1 MKTFFYYL
9 EIIFTV
15 LIGIC
20 GLTLFI
26 GGICI
31 NSILPIIIGSLGIIF
46 SIVVPRLKRNTLK
59 MEKNT
64 KLDYISNYVS
74 LLDSLLF
81 LAQKNLLIKTEF
93 EDNYGT
99 IYKNV
104 LRQLEYYDERLATS
118 LKDIFNEVLD
128 NNLVHREQFELS

>member
-1 MKTFFYYL
+1 
-9 EIIFTV
+9 
-15 LIGIC
+15 
-20 GLTLFI
+20 
-26 GGICI
+26 
-31 NSILPIIIGSLGIIF
+31 
-46 SIVVPRLKRNTLK
+46 

-64 KLDYISNYVS
+64 MLDYISNYVS

-81 LAQKNLLIKTEF
+81 LAQKNLLTKTEF

-104 LRQLEYYDERLATS
+104 LCQLEYYDERLTTS

>member
-1 MKTFFYYL
+1 
-9 EIIFTV
+9 
-15 LIGIC
+15 
-20 GLTLFI
+20 
-26 GGICI
+26 
-31 NSILPIIIGSLGIIF
+31 
-46 SIVVPRLKRNTLK
+46 

-64 KLDYISNYVS
+64 MLDYISNYVS

-81 LAQKNLLIKTEF
+81 LAQKNLLTKTEF

-104 LRQLEYYDERLATS
+104 LCQLEYYDERLATS

>member
-1 MKTFFYYL
+1 
-9 EIIFTV
+9 
-15 LIGIC
+15 
-20 GLTLFI
+20 
-26 GGICI
+26 
-31 NSILPIIIGSLGIIF
+31 
-46 SIVVPRLKRNTLK
+46 
-59 MEKNT
+59 MEKKT
-64 KLDYISNYVS
+64 ILDYISNYVS

-128 NNLVHREQFELS
+128 NNFVHREQFELS

>member
-1 MKTFFYYL
+1 
-9 EIIFTV
+9 
-15 LIGIC
+15 
-20 GLTLFI
+20 
-26 GGICI
+26 
-31 NSILPIIIGSLGIIF
+31 
-46 SIVVPRLKRNTLK
+46 

-64 KLDYISNYVS
+64 MLDYISNYVS

-81 LAQKNLLIKTEF
+81 LAQKNLLTKTEF

-128 NNLVHREQFELS
+128 NNLIHREQFELS

>member
-1 MKTFFYYL
+1 
-9 EIIFTV
+9 
-15 LIGIC
+15 
-20 GLTLFI
+20 
-26 GGICI
+26 
-31 NSILPIIIGSLGIIF
+31 
-46 SIVVPRLKRNTLK
+46 

-64 KLDYISNYVS
+64 MLDYISNYVS

-81 LAQKNLLIKTEF
+81 LAQKNLLTKTEF

>member
-1 MKTFFYYL
+1 M
-9 EIIFTV
+9 
-15 LIGIC
+15 
-20 GLTLFI
+20 
-26 GGICI
+26 
-31 NSILPIIIGSLGIIF
+31 
-46 SIVVPRLKRNTLK
+46 
-59 MEKNT
+59 
-64 KLDYISNYVS
+64 LDYISNYVS

-81 LAQKNLLIKTEF
+81 LAQKNLLTKTEF

-128 NNLVHREQFELS
+128 NNLIHREQFELS

>member
-1 MKTFFYYL
+1 M
-9 EIIFTV
+9 
-15 LIGIC
+15 
-20 GLTLFI
+20 
-26 GGICI
+26 
-31 NSILPIIIGSLGIIF
+31 
-46 SIVVPRLKRNTLK
+46 
-59 MEKNT
+59 
-64 KLDYISNYVS
+64 LDYISNYVS

>member
-1 MKTFFYYL
+1 
-9 EIIFTV
+9 
-15 LIGIC
+15 
-20 GLTLFI
+20 
-26 GGICI
+26 
-31 NSILPIIIGSLGIIF
+31 
-46 SIVVPRLKRNTLK
+46 

-64 KLDYISNYVS
+64 MLDYISNYVS

-81 LAQKNLLIKTEF
+81 LAQKNLLTKTEF

-128 NNLVHREQFELS
+128 NNFIHREQFELS

>member
-1 MKTFFYYL
+1 
-9 EIIFTV
+9 
-15 LIGIC
+15 
-20 GLTLFI
+20 
-26 GGICI
+26 
-31 NSILPIIIGSLGIIF
+31 
-46 SIVVPRLKRNTLK
+46 

-64 KLDYISNYVS
+64 MLDYISNYVS

-128 NNLVHREQFELS
+128 NNFVHREQFELS

>member
-1 MKTFFYYL
+1 M
-9 EIIFTV
+9 
-15 LIGIC
+15 
-20 GLTLFI
+20 
-26 GGICI
+26 
-31 NSILPIIIGSLGIIF
+31 
-46 SIVVPRLKRNTLK
+46 
-59 MEKNT
+59 
-64 KLDYISNYVS
+64 LDYISNYVS

-104 LRQLEYYDERLATS
+104 LRQLEYYDERLATL

-128 NNLVHREQFELS
+128 NNFVHREQFELS

>member
-1 MKTFFYYL
+1 M
-9 EIIFTV
+9 
-15 LIGIC
+15 
-20 GLTLFI
+20 
-26 GGICI
+26 
-31 NSILPIIIGSLGIIF
+31 
-46 SIVVPRLKRNTLK
+46 
-59 MEKNT
+59 
-64 KLDYISNYVS
+64 LDCISNYVS

>member
-1 MKTFFYYL
+1 M
-9 EIIFTV
+9 
-15 LIGIC
+15 
-20 GLTLFI
+20 
-26 GGICI
+26 
-31 NSILPIIIGSLGIIF
+31 
-46 SIVVPRLKRNTLK
+46 
-59 MEKNT
+59 
-64 KLDYISNYVS
+64 LDYISNYVS

-81 LAQKNLLIKTEF
+81 LAQKNLLTKTEF

-128 NNLVHREQFELS
+128 NNFVHREQFELS

>member
-1 MKTFFYYL
+1 M
-9 EIIFTV
+9 
-15 LIGIC
+15 
-20 GLTLFI
+20 
-26 GGICI
+26 
-31 NSILPIIIGSLGIIF
+31 
-46 SIVVPRLKRNTLK
+46 
-59 MEKNT
+59 
-64 KLDYISNYVS
+64 LDYISNYVS

-81 LAQKNLLIKTEF
+81 LAQKNLLTKTEF

-128 NNLVHREQFELS
+128 NNLIHREHFELS

>member
-1 MKTFFYYL
+1 
-9 EIIFTV
+9 
-15 LIGIC
+15 
-20 GLTLFI
+20 
-26 GGICI
+26 
-31 NSILPIIIGSLGIIF
+31 
-46 SIVVPRLKRNTLK
+46 

-64 KLDYISNYVS
+64 MLDYISNYVS

-81 LAQKNLLIKTEF
+81 LAQKNLLTKTEF

-128 NNLVHREQFELS
+128 NTLIHREQFELS

>member
-1 MKTFFYYL
+1 
-9 EIIFTV
+9 
-15 LIGIC
+15 
-20 GLTLFI
+20 
-26 GGICI
+26 
-31 NSILPIIIGSLGIIF
+31 
-46 SIVVPRLKRNTLK
+46 

-64 KLDYISNYVS
+64 MLNYISNYVS

>member
-1 MKTFFYYL
+1 
-9 EIIFTV
+9 
-15 LIGIC
+15 
-20 GLTLFI
+20 
-26 GGICI
+26 
-31 NSILPIIIGSLGIIF
+31 
-46 SIVVPRLKRNTLK
+46 

-64 KLDYISNYVS
+64 MLDYISNYVS

>member
-1 MKTFFYYL
+1 
-9 EIIFTV
+9 
-15 LIGIC
+15 
-20 GLTLFI
+20 
-26 GGICI
+26 
-31 NSILPIIIGSLGIIF
+31 
-46 SIVVPRLKRNTLK
+46 

-64 KLDYISNYVS
+64 MLDYISNYVS

-104 LRQLEYYDERLATS
+104 LRQLEYYDERLATL

-128 NNLVHREQFELS
+128 NNFVHREQFELS

>member
-1 MKTFFYYL
+1 M
-9 EIIFTV
+9 
-15 LIGIC
+15 
-20 GLTLFI
+20 
-26 GGICI
+26 
-31 NSILPIIIGSLGIIF
+31 
-46 SIVVPRLKRNTLK
+46 
-59 MEKNT
+59 
-64 KLDYISNYVS
+64 LDYISNYVS

-128 NNLVHREQFELS
+128 NNFVHREQFELS

>member
-1 MKTFFYYL
+1 M
-9 EIIFTV
+9 
-15 LIGIC
+15 
-20 GLTLFI
+20 
-26 GGICI
+26 
-31 NSILPIIIGSLGIIF
+31 
-46 SIVVPRLKRNTLK
+46 
-59 MEKNT
+59 
-64 KLDYISNYVS
+64 LDYISNYVS

-81 LAQKNLLIKTEF
+81 LAQKNLLTKTEF